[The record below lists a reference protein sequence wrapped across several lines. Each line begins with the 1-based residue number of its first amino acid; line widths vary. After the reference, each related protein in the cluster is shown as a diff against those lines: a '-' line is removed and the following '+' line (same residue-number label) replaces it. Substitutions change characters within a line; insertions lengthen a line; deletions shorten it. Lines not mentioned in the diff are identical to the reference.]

1 MIKVENINVFNFKGA
16 LRGLRNPLNSWNKSD
31 SGFGY
36 GSLNWGLED
45 TDFDDVANVHLEAM
59 RERLHKEGDIEEKRY
74 DEEAEKIYNWLIEQ
88 GTSNYFGYNQYSEH
102 YIEYN
107 FVGPKDLNLMER
119 MILAGTDESKFLRQ
133 IFISMDI
140 TAPLSF
146 WKEFDTYKVG
156 TVANSCSTM
165 HTLDKKPITKDMFS
179 FDTPEEW
186 PNEYWDDEWPQ
197 DLNVNIADDII
208 NTLEW
213 LRKRYKETGNKLYW
227 RYLIDILP
235 DGFMQ
240 KRTVTLNYQVARAM
254 YFARR
259 YHKKMEWRDLCKIFA
274 DLPYA
279 QNTITLEKKEK

>member
-16 LRGLRNPLNSWNKSD
+16 LRGLRNPLNSWALSD
-31 SGFGY
+31 SDFGIANL
-36 GSLNWGLED
+36 SWGLED
-45 TDFDDVANVHLEAM
+45 SSFEEVFNKYLEKFNISDT
-59 RERLHKEGDIEEKRY
+59 ETEEKI
-74 DEEAEKIYNWLIEQ
+74 ENWLINN
-88 GTSNYFGYNQYSEH
+88 GLSNYLGYNDYSEH
-102 YIEYN
+102 CGEYA
-107 FVGPKDLNLMER
+107 FIGPNDLNLIER
-119 MILAGTDESKFLRQ
+119 MTLAGTDESKFLRQ

-179 FDTPEEW
+179 FDYPESW
-186 PNEYWDDEWPQ
+186 PNEYWDDEWPS
-197 DLNVNIADDII
+197 DLKTSLPDETIE
-208 NTLEW
+208 TLEW
-213 LRKRYKETGNKLYW
+213 LRQRYKETKNKVYW
-227 RYLIDILP
+227 RYLIDLLP

-259 YHKKMEWRDLCKIFA
+259 YHKKMEWRDLCKVFA

>member
-16 LRGLRNPLNSWNKSD
+16 LRGLRNPLNSWALSD
-31 SGFGY
+31 SDFGIANL
-36 GSLNWGLED
+36 SWGLED
-45 TDFDDVANVHLEAM
+45 SSFEEVFNKYLEKFNISDT
-59 RERLHKEGDIEEKRY
+59 ETEEKI
-74 DEEAEKIYNWLIEQ
+74 ENWLINN
-88 GTSNYFGYNQYSEH
+88 GLSNYLGYNNYSEH
-102 YIEYN
+102 CGEYA
-107 FVGPKDLNLMER
+107 FIGPNDLNLIER
-119 MILAGTDESKFLRQ
+119 MTLAGTDESKFLRQ

-179 FDTPEEW
+179 FDYPESW
-186 PNEYWDDEWPQ
+186 PNEYWDDEWPS
-197 DLNVNIADDII
+197 DLKTSLPDETIE
-208 NTLEW
+208 TLEW
-213 LRKRYKETGNKLYW
+213 LRQRYKETKNKVYW
-227 RYLIDILP
+227 RYLIDLLP

>member
-16 LRGLRNPLNSWNKSD
+16 LRGLRNPLNSWALSD
-31 SGFGY
+31 SDFGITN
-36 GSLNWGLED
+36 LDWGVED
-45 TDFDDVANVHLEAM
+45 TYFEEVFNKYIEKFNISDAET
-59 RERLHKEGDIEEKRY
+59 EGKIE
-74 DEEAEKIYNWLIEQ
+74 NWLINN
-88 GTSNYFGYNQYSEH
+88 GLSNYLGYNDYSEH
-102 YIEYN
+102 CGEYA
-107 FVGPKDLNLMER
+107 FIGPNDLNLIER
-119 MILAGTDESKFLRQ
+119 MTLAGTDESKFLRQ

-179 FDTPEEW
+179 FDCPESW
-186 PNEYWDDEWPQ
+186 PNEYWDDEWPS
-197 DLNVNIADDII
+197 DLKTSLPDETIE
-208 NTLEW
+208 TLEW
-213 LRKRYKETGNKLYW
+213 LRQRYKETKNKVYW
-227 RYLIDILP
+227 RYLIDLLP

-259 YHKKMEWRDLCKIFA
+259 YHKKMEWRDLCKVFA

>member
-16 LRGLRNPLNSWNKSD
+16 LRGLRNPLNSWALSD
-31 SGFGY
+31 SDFGIANL
-36 GSLNWGLED
+36 GWGLED
-45 TDFDDVANVHLEAM
+45 SSFEEVFNKYLEKFNISDT
-59 RERLHKEGDIEEKRY
+59 ETEEKI
-74 DEEAEKIYNWLIEQ
+74 ENWLFDNGI
-88 GTSNYFGYNQYSEH
+88 SKYLGYNDYSGYCKE
-102 YIEYN
+102 YAFIGPNDLKLIE
-107 FVGPKDLNLMER
+107 KMT
-119 MILAGTDESKFLRQ
+119 LAGTDESKFLRQ

-140 TAPLSF
+140 TASLSF

-179 FDTPEEW
+179 FDCPESW
-186 PNEYWDDEWPQ
+186 PNEYWDDEWPS
-197 DLNVNIADDII
+197 DLKTSLPDETIE
-208 NTLEW
+208 TLEW
-213 LRKRYKETGNKLYW
+213 LRQRYKETKNKVYW
-227 RYLIDILP
+227 RYLIDLLP

-279 QNTITLEKKEK
+279 QNTITLEKEENKLC

>member
-16 LRGLRNPLNSWNKSD
+16 LRGLRNPLNSWALSD
-31 SGFGY
+31 SDFGIAN
-36 GSLNWGLED
+36 LNWGLED
-45 TDFDDVANVHLEAM
+45 SSFDEVFDKYLEKFNISDT
-59 RERLHKEGDIEEKRY
+59 ETEEKI
-74 DEEAEKIYNWLIEQ
+74 ENWLIDN
-88 GTSNYFGYNQYSEH
+88 GLSKYLGYNDYSEH
-102 YIEYN
+102 CGEYA
-107 FVGPKDLNLMER
+107 FIGPNDLNLMER
-119 MILAGTDESKFLRQ
+119 MTLAGTDESKFLRQ

-179 FDTPEEW
+179 FDCPESW
-186 PNEYWDDEWPQ
+186 PNEYWDDEWPS
-197 DLNVNIADDII
+197 DLKTSLPDETIE
-208 NTLEW
+208 TLEW
-213 LRKRYKETGNKLYW
+213 LRQRYKETKNKVYW
-227 RYLIDILP
+227 RYLIDLLP

-279 QNTITLEKKEK
+279 QNTITLEKKENKLC

>member
-16 LRGLRNPLNSWNKSD
+16 LRGLRNPLNSWALSD
-31 SGFGY
+31 SDFGIAN
-36 GSLNWGLED
+36 LNWGLED
-45 TDFDDVANVHLEAM
+45 SSFDEVFDKYLEKFNISDT
-59 RERLHKEGDIEEKRY
+59 ETEEKI
-74 DEEAEKIYNWLIEQ
+74 ENWLIDN
-88 GTSNYFGYNQYSEH
+88 GLSKYLGYNDYSEH
-102 YIEYN
+102 CGEYA
-107 FVGPKDLNLMER
+107 FIGPNDLNLMER
-119 MILAGTDESKFLRQ
+119 MTLAGTDESKFLRQ

-179 FDTPEEW
+179 FDYPESW
-186 PNEYWDDEWPQ
+186 PNEYWDDEWPS
-197 DLNVNIADDII
+197 DLKTSLPDETIE
-208 NTLEW
+208 TLEW
-213 LRKRYKETGNKLYW
+213 LRQRYKETKNKVYW
-227 RYLIDILP
+227 RYLIDLLP

-279 QNTITLEKKEK
+279 QNTITLEKKENKLC

>member
-16 LRGLRNPLNSWNKSD
+16 LRGLRNPLNSWELSD
-31 SGFGY
+31 SDFGITN
-36 GSLNWGLED
+36 LNWGLEETSFEEIFNKYLEKINISD
-45 TDFDDVANVHLEAM
+45 TET
-59 RERLHKEGDIEEKRY
+59 EEKI
-74 DEEAEKIYNWLIEQ
+74 ENWLINN
-88 GTSNYFGYNQYSEH
+88 GLSNYLGYNDYSEH
-102 YIEYN
+102 CGEYA
-107 FVGPKDLNLMER
+107 FIGPNDLKLIER
-119 MILAGTDESKFLRQ
+119 MTLAGTDESKFLRQ

-179 FDTPEEW
+179 FDCPESW
-186 PNEYWDDEWPQ
+186 PNEYWDDEWPS
-197 DLNVNIADDII
+197 DLKTSLPDETIE
-208 NTLEW
+208 TLEW
-213 LRKRYKETGNKLYW
+213 LRQRYKETKNKVYW
-227 RYLIDILP
+227 RYLIDLLP

-279 QNTITLEKKEK
+279 QNTITLEKKENKLC

>member
-16 LRGLRNPLNSWNKSD
+16 LRGLRNPLNSWALSD
-31 SGFGY
+31 SDFGIANL
-36 GSLNWGLED
+36 SWGLED
-45 TDFDDVANVHLEAM
+45 SSFEEVFNKYLEKFNISDT
-59 RERLHKEGDIEEKRY
+59 ETEEKI
-74 DEEAEKIYNWLIEQ
+74 ENWLINN
-88 GTSNYFGYNQYSEH
+88 GLSNYLGYNDYSEH
-102 YIEYN
+102 CGEYA
-107 FVGPKDLNLMER
+107 FIGPNDLNLIER
-119 MILAGTDESKFLRQ
+119 MTLAGTDESKFLRQ

-179 FDTPEEW
+179 FDCPESW
-186 PNEYWDDEWPQ
+186 PNEYWDDEWPS
-197 DLNVNIADDII
+197 DLKTSLPDETIE
-208 NTLEW
+208 TLEW
-213 LRKRYKETGNKLYW
+213 LRQRYKETKNKVYW
-227 RYLIDILP
+227 RYLIDLLP

-259 YHKKMEWRDLCKIFA
+259 YHKKMEWRDLCKVFA

>member
-16 LRGLRNPLNSWNKSD
+16 LRGLRNPLNSWELSD
-31 SGFGY
+31 SDFGITN
-36 GSLNWGLED
+36 LNWGLEETSFEEIFNKYLEKINISD
-45 TDFDDVANVHLEAM
+45 TET
-59 RERLHKEGDIEEKRY
+59 EEKI
-74 DEEAEKIYNWLIEQ
+74 ENWLINN
-88 GTSNYFGYNQYSEH
+88 GLSNYLGYNDYSE
-102 YIEYN
+102 YCGEYA
-107 FVGPKDLNLMER
+107 FIGPNDLNLIER
-119 MILAGTDESKFLRQ
+119 MTLAGTDESKFLRQ

-179 FDTPEEW
+179 FDCPESW
-186 PNEYWDDEWPQ
+186 PNEYWDDEWPS
-197 DLNVNIADDII
+197 DLKTSLPDETIE
-208 NTLEW
+208 TLEW
-213 LRKRYKETGNKLYW
+213 LRQRYKETKNKVYW
-227 RYLIDILP
+227 RYLIDLLP

>member
-16 LRGLRNPLNSWNKSD
+16 LRGLRNPLNSWALSD
-31 SGFGY
+31 SDFGIAN
-36 GSLNWGLED
+36 LNWGLED
-45 TDFDDVANVHLEAM
+45 SSFDEVFDKYLEKFNISDT
-59 RERLHKEGDIEEKRY
+59 ETEEKI
-74 DEEAEKIYNWLIEQ
+74 ENWLIDN
-88 GTSNYFGYNQYSEH
+88 GLSKYLGYNDYSEH
-102 YIEYN
+102 CGEYA
-107 FVGPKDLNLMER
+107 FIGPNDLNLMER
-119 MILAGTDESKFLRQ
+119 MTLAGTDESKFLRQ

-146 WKEFDTYKVG
+146 WKEFDTYKIG

-179 FDTPEEW
+179 FDCPESW
-186 PNEYWDDEWPQ
+186 PNEYWDDEWPS
-197 DLNVNIADDII
+197 DLKTSLPDETIE
-208 NTLEW
+208 TLEW
-213 LRKRYKETGNKLYW
+213 LRQRYKETKNKVYW
-227 RYLIDILP
+227 RYLIDLLP

-279 QNTITLEKKEK
+279 QNTITLEKKENKLC

>member
-16 LRGLRNPLNSWNKSD
+16 LRGLRNPLNSWDKSD
-31 SGFGY
+31 SVFGY
-36 GSLNWGLED
+36 GNTDWGLED
-45 TDFDDVANVHLEAM
+45 TDFDYAANAHLEAM
-59 RERLHKEGDIEEKRY
+59 RFRLHEEGDVEEERY
-74 DEEAEKIYNWLIEQ
+74 DEEAEKIYNWLINQ
-88 GTSNYFGYNQYSEH
+88 GTSDYLGYNQYSEH
-102 YIEYN
+102 CIAYV
-107 FVGPKDLNLMER
+107 FLGPKDISLMER
-119 MILAGTDESKFLRQ
+119 MTLAGTDESKFLRQ

-165 HTLDKKPITKDMFS
+165 HTLDKKPITKNMFS
-179 FDTPEEW
+179 FDCPEAW
-186 PNEYWDDEWPQ
+186 PNEYWDDEWPS
-197 DLNVNIADDII
+197 DLKTSLPDKTIE
-208 NTLEW
+208 TLEW
-213 LRKRYKETGNKLYW
+213 LRQRYKETGNKIYW
-227 RYLIDILP
+227 RYLIDLLP

>member
-16 LRGLRNPLNSWNKSD
+16 LRGLRNPLNSWELSD
-31 SGFGY
+31 SDFGITN
-36 GSLNWGLED
+36 LNWGLEETSFEEVFNKYLEKINISD
-45 TDFDDVANVHLEAM
+45 TET
-59 RERLHKEGDIEEKRY
+59 EEKIER
-74 DEEAEKIYNWLIEQ
+74 WLIDN
-88 GTSNYFGYNQYSEH
+88 GLSNYLGYNDYSEH
-102 YIEYN
+102 CVEYA
-107 FVGPKDLNLMER
+107 FIGPNDLNLIEKMT
-119 MILAGTDESKFLRQ
+119 LAGTDESKFLRQ

-179 FDTPEEW
+179 FDYPESW
-186 PNEYWDDEWPQ
+186 PNEYWDDEWPS
-197 DLNVNIADDII
+197 DLKTSLPDETIE
-208 NTLEW
+208 TLEW
-213 LRKRYKETGNKLYW
+213 LRQRYKETKNKVYW
-227 RYLIDILP
+227 RYLIDLLP

-259 YHKKMEWRDLCKIFA
+259 YHKKMEWRDLCKVFA

>member
-16 LRGLRNPLNSWNKSD
+16 LRGLRNPLNSWELSD
-31 SGFGY
+31 SDFGITN
-36 GSLNWGLED
+36 LNWGLEETSFEEVFNKYLEKINISD
-45 TDFDDVANVHLEAM
+45 TET
-59 RERLHKEGDIEEKRY
+59 EEKI
-74 DEEAEKIYNWLIEQ
+74 ENWLINN
-88 GTSNYFGYNQYSEH
+88 GLSNYLGYNDYSEH
-102 YIEYN
+102 CGEYA
-107 FVGPKDLNLMER
+107 FIGPNDLNLIER
-119 MILAGTDESKFLRQ
+119 MTLAGTDESKFLRQ

-179 FDTPEEW
+179 FDCPESW
-186 PNEYWDDEWPQ
+186 PNEYWDDEWPS
-197 DLNVNIADDII
+197 DLKTSLPDETIE
-208 NTLEW
+208 TLEW
-213 LRKRYKETGNKLYW
+213 LRQRYKETKNKVYW
-227 RYLIDILP
+227 RYLIDLLP

-259 YHKKMEWRDLCKIFA
+259 YHKKMEWRDLCKVFA

>member
-16 LRGLRNPLNSWNKSD
+16 LRGLRNPLNSWELSD
-31 SGFGY
+31 SDFGITN
-36 GSLNWGLED
+36 LNWGLEETSFEEIFNKYLEKINISD
-45 TDFDDVANVHLEAM
+45 TET
-59 RERLHKEGDIEEKRY
+59 EEKI
-74 DEEAEKIYNWLIEQ
+74 ENWLINN
-88 GTSNYFGYNQYSEH
+88 GLSNYLGYNDYSEH
-102 YIEYN
+102 CGEYA
-107 FVGPKDLNLMER
+107 FIGPNDLNLIER
-119 MILAGTDESKFLRQ
+119 MTLAGTDESKFLRQ

-179 FDTPEEW
+179 FDCPESW
-186 PNEYWDDEWPQ
+186 PNEYWDDEWPS
-197 DLNVNIADDII
+197 DLKTSLPDETIE
-208 NTLEW
+208 TLEW
-213 LRKRYKETGNKLYW
+213 LRQRYKETKNKVYW
-227 RYLIDILP
+227 RYLIDLLP

-259 YHKKMEWRDLCKIFA
+259 YHKKMEWRDLCKVFA

>member
-16 LRGLRNPLNSWNKSD
+16 LRGLRNPLNSWELSD
-31 SGFGY
+31 SGFGI
-36 GSLNWGLED
+36 GNLDWGLED
-45 TDFDDVANVHLEAM
+45 TYFEEVFNKYIEKFNISDV
-59 RERLHKEGDIEEKRY
+59 KTEGKIE
-74 DEEAEKIYNWLIEQ
+74 NWLLNN
-88 GTSNYFGYNQYSEH
+88 GLSNYLGYNDYSK
-102 YIEYN
+102 YCREYA
-107 FVGPKDLNLMER
+107 FIGPNDLNLIER
-119 MILAGTDESKFLRQ
+119 MTLAGTDESKFLRQ

-179 FDTPEEW
+179 FDCPESW
-186 PNEYWDDEWPQ
+186 PNEYWDDEWPS
-197 DLNVNIADDII
+197 DLKTSLPDETIE
-208 NTLEW
+208 TLEW
-213 LRKRYKETGNKLYW
+213 LRQRYKETKNKVYW
-227 RYLIDILP
+227 RYLIDLLP

-279 QNTITLEKKEK
+279 QNTITLEKKENKLC

>member
-1 MIKVENINVFNFKGA
+1 MIKVENINVFNFNGA
-16 LRGLRNPLNSWNKSD
+16 FRGLRNPLNSWALSD
-31 SGFGY
+31 SDFGIANL
-36 GSLNWGLED
+36 SWGLED
-45 TDFDDVANVHLEAM
+45 SSFEEVFNKYLEKFNISDT
-59 RERLHKEGDIEEKRY
+59 ETEEKI
-74 DEEAEKIYNWLIEQ
+74 ENWLINN
-88 GTSNYFGYNQYSEH
+88 GLSNYLGYNDYSEH
-102 YIEYN
+102 CGEYA
-107 FVGPKDLNLMER
+107 FIGPNDLNLIER
-119 MILAGTDESKFLRQ
+119 MTLAGTDESKFLRQ

-179 FDTPEEW
+179 FDCPESW
-186 PNEYWDDEWPQ
+186 PNEYWDDEWPS
-197 DLNVNIADDII
+197 DLKTSLPDETIE
-208 NTLEW
+208 TLEW
-213 LRKRYKETGNKLYW
+213 LRQRYKETKNKVYW
-227 RYLIDILP
+227 RYLIDLLP

-279 QNTITLEKKEK
+279 QNTITLEKKENKLC